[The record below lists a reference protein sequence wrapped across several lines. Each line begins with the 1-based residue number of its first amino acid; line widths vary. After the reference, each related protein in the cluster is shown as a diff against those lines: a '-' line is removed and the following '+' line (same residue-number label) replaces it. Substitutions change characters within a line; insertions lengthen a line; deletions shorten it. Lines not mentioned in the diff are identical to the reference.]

1 MRTTELYHKNTDLSN
16 TSDPLTV
23 TKEHRPSY
31 WAVLP
36 AQVRY
41 DPALP
46 ASAKILYAEI
56 SSLTDQRG
64 YCYATNDY
72 FMRLFGM
79 AERTLQGLL
88 RALRDHGYIQIQ
100 DGNGGAGRRKIYAG
114 INPLAGNPAKICG
127 VTPQKSAG
135 PPEKNCTHN
144 KKENSKENNPPKA
157 PQGAPAWEPKRF
169 EGFWNFY
176 PVHKSKQAAI
186 RAWDR
191 LRPSDELIAEIGKA
205 LTRQKQSEE
214 WTREDA
220 RIPYAATYLNQR
232 RWEDEDLPPLQ
243 QPNRAQPFLPGEVR
257 W

>member
-1 MRTTELYHKNTDLSN
+1 MEDNF
-16 TSDPLTV
+16 
-23 TKEHRPSY
+23 ERPGY

-41 DPALP
+41 DAELP

-64 YCYATNDY
+64 YCFATNAY
-72 FMRLFGM
+72 FMQLFGI

-88 RALRDHGYIQIQ
+88 RKLRDRGYIAIQ
-100 DGNGGAGRRKIYAG
+100 DGSGGSDLRKIFAG
-114 INPLAGNPAKICG
+114 INPLAHNPAETCG
-127 VTPQKSAG
+127 VYATPPA
-135 PPEKNCTHN
+135 KNCGGARKN
-144 KKENSKENNPPKA
+144 LRGGPAENCGDNSKENKKENNPPKA
-157 PQGAPAWEPKRF
+157 PQEGAAWKPDRF
-169 EGFWNFY
+169 LGFWNFY

-191 LRPSDELIAEIGKA
+191 LKPSDELIALMGKA
-205 LTRQKQSEE
+205 LARQKAGEE

-220 RIPYAATYLNQR
+220 RIPYAATWLNQR
-232 RWEDEDLPPLQ
+232 RWEDEDLPPLPQ
-243 QPNRAQPFLPGEVR
+243 RAPAPIREEVR

>member
-1 MRTTELYHKNTDLSN
+1 MEDTIE
-16 TSDPLTV
+16 
-23 TKEHRPSY
+23 RPGY

-41 DPALP
+41 DAELP

-64 YCYATNDY
+64 YCYAANDY
-72 FMRLFGM
+72 FVQLYGC
-79 AERTLQGLL
+79 AERTLQRLL
-88 RALRDHGYIQIQ
+88 RALEDRGYITIQ

-114 INPLAGNPAKICG
+114 INPVQQNPDKNVG
-127 VTPQKSAG
+127 VTPTKMSG
-135 PPEKNCTHN
+135 PPDKNVTH
-144 KKENSKENNPPKA
+144 NSKENKKDNNPPKA
-157 PQGAPAWEPKRF
+157 PQEGAAWKPDRF
-169 EGFWNFY
+169 LGFWSFY

-191 LRPSDELIAEIGKA
+191 LKPSDELIALMGKA
-205 LTRQKQSEE
+205 LARQKAGEE

-220 RIPYAATYLNQR
+220 RIPYAATWLNQR
-232 RWEDEDLPPLQ
+232 RWEDEDLPPLPQ
-243 QPNRAQPFLPGEVR
+243 RAPAPIREEVR

>member
-1 MRTTELYHKNTDLSN
+1 MRTKEIYHKNTDLSN
-16 TSDPLTV
+16 TSEPLTV

-41 DPALP
+41 DPELP

-64 YCYATNDY
+64 YCYATNEY
-72 FMRLFGM
+72 FMQLYGC
-79 AERTLQGLL
+79 ADRTIQRLL
-88 RALRDHGYIQIQ
+88 RALEAGNYIRIQ

-114 INPLAGNPAKICG
+114 INPVAQNPDKNVG
-127 VTPQKSAG
+127 VTPTKMSG
-135 PPEKNCTHN
+135 PPDKNVTQN
-144 KKENSKENNPPKA
+144 KKENRKENNPPKA
-157 PQGAPAWEPKRF
+157 PQGAPAWEPTRF